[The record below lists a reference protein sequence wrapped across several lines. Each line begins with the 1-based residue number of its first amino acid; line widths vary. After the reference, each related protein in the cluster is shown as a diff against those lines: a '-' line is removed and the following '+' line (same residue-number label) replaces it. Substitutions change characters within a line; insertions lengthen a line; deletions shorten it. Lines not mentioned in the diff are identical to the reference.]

1 MGLRFIMAAL
11 EEQRLRT
18 EMGVQATLMEKR
30 IIFLSHPIDNVVA
43 EKITTLLLYFDSMGH
58 EPIKL
63 LINSPGGSIS
73 AGFAII
79 DCMRGIESPVHT
91 YAFGM
96 AASMA
101 ALILSSGEKGK
112 RFASPN
118 AEVLIH
124 QPLASNLFGQASD
137 IEIAARSIIRTKEKI
152 CTELARNTGKTAEE
166 IEAAIDRD
174 NCLNAQEAVEFGI
187 IDSIDASWTGA

>member
-1 MGLRFIMAAL
+1 MGLRFLLAEL
-11 EEQRLRT
+11 EEERLRA
-18 EMGVQATLMEKR
+18 EMGRQANLMKKR
-30 IIFLSHPIDNVVA
+30 IVFLSHPIDNVVA
-43 EKITTLLLYFDSMGH
+43 EQIATLLLYLDSLSH

-63 LINSPGGSIS
+63 LINSPGGSVS
-73 AGFAII
+73 AGFGII

-91 YAFGM
+91 HAFGM

-112 RFASPN
+112 RSASPN

-124 QPLASNLFGQASD
+124 QPLANNLFGQASD
-137 IEIAARSIIRTKEKI
+137 IEIAARSIVRTKEKI

-174 NCLNAQEAVEFGI
+174 NRLNAQEAVEFGI
-187 IDSIDASWTGA
+187 IDSIEASWTEA

>member
-1 MGLRFIMAAL
+1 MGLRFLMAEL
-11 EEQRLRT
+11 EEERLRA
-18 EMGVQATLMEKR
+18 EMGRQANLMKKR
-30 IIFLSHPIDNVVA
+30 IVFLSHPIDNVVA
-43 EKITTLLLYFDSMGH
+43 ETIATLLLYLDSVSH

-63 LINSPGGSIS
+63 LINSPGGSVS
-73 AGFAII
+73 AGFGII
-79 DCMRGIESPVHT
+79 DCMRGIESPVRT

-96 AASMA
+96 TASMA
-101 ALILSSGEKGK
+101 ALILSSGEKGT
-112 RFASPN
+112 RSASPN

-152 CTELARNTGKTAEE
+152 CAELARNTGKTAEE

-187 IDSIDASWTGA
+187 IDSIEASWTGA